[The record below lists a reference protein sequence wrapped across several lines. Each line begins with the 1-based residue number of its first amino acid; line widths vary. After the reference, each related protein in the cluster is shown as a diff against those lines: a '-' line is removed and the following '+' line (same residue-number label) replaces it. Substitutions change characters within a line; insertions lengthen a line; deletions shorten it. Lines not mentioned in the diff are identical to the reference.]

1 MAVDLARAYSEAME
15 AKDLDA
21 LDALLADDVCV
32 VTPKGKQL
40 TGIDAVKAYYS
51 GDGFDHLV
59 VSTDSHEFKSHE
71 SGNVRHLAR
80 QVYRWKETGEE
91 AYARP
96 LETMFEFHD
105 GKIARV
111 EMRIL
116 SEKEAA
122 A

>member
-1 MAVDLARAYSEAME
+1 MALDLARAYTQAMA

-40 TGIDAVKAYYS
+40 SGIEEVKAYYS
-51 GDGFDHLV
+51 GPGFDHLV
-59 VSTDSHEFKSHE
+59 VTSEDHDFHRHE
-71 SGNVRHLAR
+71 SGGVRHLAR

-96 LETMFEFHD
+96 LETIFDFEN

-116 SEKEAA
+116 PGEEAA